1 MSASVCGYVKQ
12 VFRQDKEGEVTLEV
26 RTLFTPP
33 ETFEHVSVELLERNK
48 RNDDRQEWSMEFDR
62 KKT

>member
-33 ETFEHVSVELLERNK
+33 EIHSNIMQSLVVPCSGKIKIIIVHAT
-48 RNDDRQEWSMEFDR
+48 
-62 KKT
+62 